1 MPQWDFLRFLA
12 AQAAPYSTLQ
22 LVMRAEVTGWIE
34 ERGRGV
40 GVHARRPD
48 GPLEVRA
55 DLVVAADGRASVVRE
70 KAGLRVQEL
79 GAPMDVLWFRLS
91 RGPDDPQQT
100 MEIGRASCRE
110 RV

>member
-1 MPQWDFLRFLA
+1 VALLRFLA
-12 AQAAPYSTLQ
+12 ARAAADATLQ
-22 LVMRAEVTGWIE
+22 VVMRAAGTGLGDM
-34 ERGRGV
+34 RGRVV
-40 GVHARRPD
+40 GGHATRPD

-100 MEIGRASCRE
+100 RGRFD
-110 RV
+110 VGGIFILI